1 MHILGFHISYDLI
14 PDGNQ
19 FPQSSGDLAGVG
31 SAQVVILRGTHLLRH
46 HSEART
52 EHCANDADQ
61 FRAHVGIPIMVR
73 RHASRP
79 GLREGTGGRRSPGR
93 RPARP
98 GHRLDLEPGWPPA
111 QPKKRQR

>member
-1 MHILGFHISYDLI
+1 MHFLGFHLSYDLI

-19 FPQSSGDLAGVG
+19 FLQRSGEVAGAG
-31 SAQVVILRGTHLLRH
+31 SAQAVIISVTHLLRH

-61 FRAHVGIPIMVR
+61 FRVHVGIPIMVR

-79 GLREGTGGRRSPGR
+79 GL
-93 RPARP
+93 
-98 GHRLDLEPGWPPA
+98 
-111 QPKKRQR
+111 